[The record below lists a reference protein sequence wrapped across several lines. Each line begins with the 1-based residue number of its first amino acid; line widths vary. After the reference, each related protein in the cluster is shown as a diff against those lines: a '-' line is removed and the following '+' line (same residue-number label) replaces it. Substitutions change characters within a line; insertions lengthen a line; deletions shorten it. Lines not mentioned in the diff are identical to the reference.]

1 MKFTL
6 GIMTIL
12 ENYLKSIKVQKVLKT
27 KPGEEG
33 FSLVELV
40 VVIAVL
46 AILSAVAIPAF
57 VGVQANARASAV
69 KNGLV
74 NGIKECVVLAADN
87 KSTAFNQ
94 AQSFADAGA
103 YQGYTVK
110 VVTTEIESADGSTEE
125 VSTTSCYA
133 AFAEADNETDADFT
147 IVMNPSTGVVT
158 KTCSN
163 AEAPGCNEPADED
176 SDPSW

>member
-1 MKFTL
+1 MS
-6 GIMTIL
+6 IL
-12 ENYLKSIKVQKVLKT
+12 ENYLKSLKVQKVLNT

-74 NGIKECVVLAADN
+74 NGIKECVVRAADL
-87 KSTAFNQ
+87 KSTEFAD
-94 AQSFADAGA
+94 AQSFANPDAFA
-103 YQGYTVK
+103 GYTVGQ
-110 VVTTEIESADGSTEE
+110 VGTANTCYSAL
-125 VSTTSCYA
+125 
-133 AFAEADNETDADFT
+133 AEADNSDESDFE
-147 IVMNPSTGVVT
+147 IVMSSSTGEVE
-158 KTCSN
+158 KTCTDDT
-163 AEAPGCNEPADED
+163 APGCNGNGDDVAEAGT
-176 SDPSW
+176 W

>member
-1 MKFTL
+1 
-6 GIMTIL
+6 MTIL
-12 ENYLKSIKVQKVLKT
+12 ENYLKSKKVQKVLSS

-74 NGIKECVVLAADN
+74 NGVKECVVLAADN
-87 KSTAFNQ
+87 QLTPFFQHSHMPLQQLLGVT
-94 AQSFADAGA
+94 QSVKIHLQEILA
-103 YQGYTVK
+103 TVQLRLQP
-110 VVTTEIESADGSTEE
+110 TPQLIHL
-125 VSTTSCYA
+125 
-133 AFAEADNETDADFT
+133 FQ
-147 IVMNPSTGVVT
+147 
-158 KTCSN
+158 
-163 AEAPGCNEPADED
+163 
-176 SDPSW
+176 

>member
-1 MKFTL
+1 ML
-6 GIMTIL
+6 IL
-12 ENYLKSIKVQKVLKT
+12 ENYLKSIKVQKVLNT

-57 VGVQANARASAV
+57 VGVQANARAAAV

-74 NGIKECVVLAADN
+74 NGIKECVVRSADN
-87 KSTAFNQ
+87 KSTNFAD

-103 YQGYTVK
+103 YQGYTVT
-110 VVTTEIESADGSTEE
+110 VTSTT
-125 VSTTSCYA
+125 VNGQAVPSTSCYSA
-133 AFAEADNETDADFT
+133 LATADADTDADFEIT
-147 IVMNPSTGVVT
+147 MNPSTGIVL
-158 KTCSN
+158 KTCSDSS
-163 AEAPGCNEPADED
+163 APGCNEGPTAADG
-176 SDPSW
+176 SAGTPTW

>member
-1 MKFTL
+1 
-6 GIMTIL
+6 MTIL
-12 ENYLKSIKVQKVLKT
+12 ENYLKSIKVQKVLNT

-74 NGIKECVVLAADN
+74 NGVKECVVRAADN
-87 KSTAFNQ
+87 KSTDFED
-94 AQSFADAGA
+94 AQSFANAQA
-103 YQGYTVK
+103 YQGYTVD
-110 VVTTEIESADGSTEE
+110 VITETIGTDDGTPITS
-125 VSTTSCYA
+125 STSCYA
-133 AFAEADNETDADFT
+133 AEATATAATDANFS

-158 KTCSN
+158 KELN
-163 AEAPGCNEPADED
+163 QEAPGCNEPIDEIVMALVKITKF
-176 SDPSW
+176 

>member
-1 MKFTL
+1 
-6 GIMTIL
+6 MTIL
-12 ENYLKSIKVQKVLKT
+12 QNYLKSKRVQKALTT

-74 NGIKECVVLAADN
+74 NGVKECVVRAADN
-87 KSTAFNQ
+87 ETTTFTD
-94 AQSFADAGA
+94 AQSFATAAAFRGFTIGQNGNTGGGD
-103 YQGYTVK
+103 T
-110 VVTTEIESADGSTEE
+110 
-125 VSTTSCYA
+125 CYA
-133 AFAEADNETDADFT
+133 ATATTTDATANSSFS
-147 IVMNPSTGVVT
+147 ILMNPTTGVVT
-158 KTCSN
+158 RTCTEN
-163 AEAPGCNEPADED
+163 ARAGCDGTGGGAGT
-176 SDPSW
+176 W

>member
-1 MKFTL
+1 
-6 GIMTIL
+6 MTIL
-12 ENYLKSIKVQKVLKT
+12 ETFLKSKKVQKTLKT

-74 NGIKECVVLAADN
+74 NGIKECVVRAADN
-87 KSTAFNQ
+87 RTTTFTD
-94 AQSFADAGA
+94 AQSFAVAA
-103 YQGYTVK
+103 AFRGYTVGQFGGN
-110 VVTTEIESADGSTEE
+110 VN
-125 VSTTSCYA
+125 SCYSA
-133 AFAEADNETDADFT
+133 TATPTNVAQDSGFSIQMDAT
-147 IVMNPSTGVVT
+147 TGVVT
-158 KTCSN
+158 KTCTN
-163 AEAPGCNEPADED
+163 DELAGCDGTENGVAAAGT
-176 SDPSW
+176 W

>member
-1 MKFTL
+1 ML
-6 GIMTIL
+6 IL
-12 ENYLKSIKVQKVLKT
+12 ESYLKNIKVQKALNT

-74 NGIKECVVLAADN
+74 NGVKECVVKAADN
-87 KSTAFNQ
+87 SATTFNQ
-94 AQSFADAGA
+94 AQSFATAGA
-103 YQGYTVK
+103 FRGFTIGQFGGTGGGN
-110 VVTTEIESADGSTEE
+110 T
-125 VSTTSCYA
+125 CYA
-133 AFAEADNETDADFT
+133 AQATTTDVNANATFT
-147 IVMNPSTGVVT
+147 IVMDPTTGVVT
-158 KTCSN
+158 RGCSEN
-163 AEAPGCNEPADED
+163 ARAGCDGSGGGAGT
-176 SDPSW
+176 W